1 MLSREGGSQEQVFSQ
16 VLDSVVWE
24 QDSGLQ
30 ENLPNQGS
38 EASGDWAHL
47 ACSQVLRVSFP
58 EAPSPAASS
67 LVLPP
72 PPRLKLLRKLVL
84 VLVAWVDLVFLVH
97 LVFLAHLVFL
107 VASGFLQV
115 RWYQARCNPGLVQQ
129 RNPPK
134 YQVLGFLELS
144 RAVSSLAQ
152 VSDSLA

>member
-30 ENLPNQGS
+30 ENLPN
-38 EASGDWAHL
+38 
-47 ACSQVLRVSFP
+47 QVLRVSFP